1 MAAHGRAKPR
11 DIAAITQALIKAGEF
26 TALRDKSPGLSDQQ
40 LVRALQ
46 REFKMG
52 IDCAGYVQLAF
63 IHAYTGSDDDP
74 PNVRRSLGL
83 HERRGWEKL
92 AALPS
97 THFTNVDVFDAQTGD
112 LFVFRPRATDR
123 DRASHTIIIVER
135 TVAGSI
141 HTFVGDASWGV
152 DLYGVAAGG
161 VGRRELKHDT
171 KTGEWW
177 DVNPVTGLDDHKNK
191 IGPYNGHP
199 VHGMFRAKPK
209 K

>member
-1 MAAHGRAKPR
+1 VSRILGRTFERANPKAIYMAAHGRPKPR
-11 DIAAITQALIKAGEF
+11 DVAAITQALIDAGEF
-26 TALRDKSPGLSDQQ
+26 KAIQDRNPGLPEAQ

-63 IHAYTGSDDDP
+63 IYAYTGSDDDP
-74 PNVRRSLGL
+74 PRVQRNLGL

-97 THFTNVDVFDAQTGD
+97 RHFTTVDVLHAQTGD
-112 LFVFRPRATDR
+112 LFVLRSRATDS
-123 DRASHTIIIVER
+123 DRAWHTIIIVDH
-135 TVAGSI
+135 TVLGSI
-141 HTFVGDASWGV
+141 HTFLGDASWGV

-177 DVNPVTGLDDHKNK
+177 DVT
-191 IGPYNGHP
+191 
-199 VHGMFRAKPK
+199 R
-209 K
+209 